1 MSNVKCIISI
11 SNKDLSNDVKAYKKI
26 FKSLDM
32 QDGDSIT
39 VRLRPHSTIVDLFIE
54 TLRLDFFLDICKA
67 LITSKIESSKVVYSL
82 LLEVFK
88 LQTGRIPK
96 SCDKFDVWAN
106 ISNVDGIEN
115 WIIYPIDIKYYKIDE
130 SGVEGSVDGVEIS
143 RSIVEYI
150 SSSVVRYEYDER
162 EFVINYLEED
172 LSSIINRVEI
182 DILMLLNMGVYK
194 HKSSLTI
201 NTRDGKYRL
210 DCKFHGTK

>member
-1 MSNVKCIISI
+1 
-11 SNKDLSNDVKAYKKI
+11 
-26 FKSLDM
+26 M

-67 LITSKIESSKVVYSL
+67 LITSKIESSKAVYSL

-88 LQTGRIPK
+88 LQTGRIPR
-96 SCDKFDVWAN
+96 SCDKFDIWAN
-106 ISNVDGIEN
+106 ISNVEGIDK
-115 WIIYPIDIKYYKIDE
+115 WIIYPIDIKYYEIDE

-143 RSIVEYI
+143 KSITEYR
-150 SSSVVRYEYDER
+150 SSSVVRYDYDEKD
-162 EFVINYLEED
+162 FIISYLEED
-172 LSSIINRVEI
+172 LSSVINCVEV